1 MDMEVDTQNIPRSNG
16 WDFARA
22 HRTKPGDWGNRTQ
35 KRVRDNRMVLRF
47 NDYEFDL
54 ITALANYQGE
64 QPATLLRQMIF
75 REAEELLA
83 LGSNVE
89 TRSA

>member
-1 MDMEVDTQNIPRSNG
+1 MYPDP
-16 WDFARA
+16 
-22 HRTKPGDWGNRTQ
+22 
-35 KRVRDNRMVLRF
+35 KRVRDNRVVLRF

-64 QPATLLRQMIF
+64 QPATLLRQIIF
-75 REAEELLA
+75 REAEEVLS

-89 TRSA
+89 PRSA

>member
-1 MDMEVDTQNIPRSNG
+1 MYPDP
-16 WDFARA
+16 
-22 HRTKPGDWGNRTQ
+22 
-35 KRVRDNRMVLRF
+35 KRVRDNRVVLRF
-47 NDYEFDL
+47 NDYEFNL

-75 REAEELLA
+75 REAEQVLSMGA
-83 LGSNVE
+83 TVE